1 MPVTLYQGEEREY
14 IINSLSSEIDILYA
28 KIKDMYHTNKVLNEG
43 KELLKKHGQTF
54 NDDSQLYRQTFV
66 FIAVLAIE
74 NNAVI
79 KNLLLSKSE
88 TEDLPLIKN
97 GVITMQEGCKKL
109 IGFYNS
115 KGGDK
120 MVKSSLLYK
129 VYSKFDKDSPEIYT
143 AFAKHVST
151 LRNKLESENTKK
163 LRDTLVHFQADEG
176 EFNPFEFIDSIFK
189 IDANE
194 VFSPLFSYCL
204 FLRYTLQSLGA
215 LINLEPQASITQQ
228 QYK

>member
-1 MPVTLYQGEEREY
+1 MPVTLYQGEQREY
-14 IINSLSSEIDILYA
+14 IINSLSSEIDTLYA
-28 KIKDMYHTNKVLNEG
+28 KIKGMYHTDNVLNEG
-43 KELLKKHGQTF
+43 KELLKIHGQTF
-54 NDDSQLYRQTFV
+54 NDDSQLYRKTFV

-129 VYSKFDKDSPEIYT
+129 VYSKFEKDSPEIYT
-143 AFAKHVST
+143 AFAEDVSI

-194 VFSPLFSYCL
+194 VFSTLFSYCL
-204 FLRYTLQSLGA
+204 FLRYTVQSLATLIKFENQA
-215 LINLEPQASITQQ
+215 LITKKTI
-228 QYK
+228 

>member
-14 IINSLSSEIDILYA
+14 IINSLSLEVDILYA
-28 KIKDMYHTNKVLNEG
+28 KTKDMYHTDKVLNEG
-43 KELLKKHGQTF
+43 KKLLKKFGQPF
-54 NDDSQLYRQTFV
+54 NDEFQLYRQIFA

-79 KNLLLSKSE
+79 KNMLLSKSE

-115 KGGDK
+115 KGSDK

-129 VYSKFDKDSPEIYT
+129 VYSKFEKDSPEIYNG
-143 AFAKHVST
+143 FAKHVST
-151 LRNKLESENTKK
+151 LRDKLESENTKK

-189 IDANE
+189 IDVNE
-194 VFSPLFSYCL
+194 VFSTLFSYCL

-215 LINLEPQASITQQ
+215 LIKLENQVPITKQ
-228 QYK
+228 